1 MNTTSDPPDLALWAL
16 VLAGLAL
23 EALAIALRPVLAH
36 AIALVL
42 TAIRWRPAAAGA
54 AIGADALEVLA
65 LDATP
70 APVQAK
76 QRRRTRTA
84 RKIAA

>member
-1 MNTTSDPPDLALWAL
+1 MNTTSDPPDLALWVL

-23 EALAIALRPVLAH
+23 EALAIALRPLLAH

-42 TAIRWRPAAAGA
+42 AAIPWRPAAAGA
-54 AIGADALEVLA
+54 PIGTDALQVLA

-70 APVQAK
+70 APVQVK

-84 RKIAA
+84 RKTAA